1 MSLRRLFPCLKES
14 KSAEK
19 EPTVEKVSD
28 DEEEQ
33 GQVDDGGLILR
44 FWVNAQWLNTTNSEI
59 FDVRVDI

>member
-33 GQVDDGGLILR
+33 GQVDDGGLI
-44 FWVNAQWLNTTNSEI
+44 FWDFTLLG
-59 FDVRVDI
+59 

>member
-33 GQVDDGGLILR
+33 GQVDDGGLI
-44 FWVNAQWLNTTNSEI
+44 FWDFTRLG
-59 FDVRVDI
+59 

>member
-19 EPTVEKVSD
+19 VVEKVSD

-33 GQVDDGGLILR
+33 GQVDDGGLNFSILR
-44 FWVNAQWLNTTNSEI
+44 IRVNFLRCQNGA
-59 FDVRVDI
+59 F

>member
-19 EPTVEKVSD
+19 VVEKVSD

-33 GQVDDGGLILR
+33 GQVDDGGLNFSILR
-44 FWVNAQWLNTTNSEI
+44 MRVNFLRCQNGA
-59 FDVRVDI
+59 F